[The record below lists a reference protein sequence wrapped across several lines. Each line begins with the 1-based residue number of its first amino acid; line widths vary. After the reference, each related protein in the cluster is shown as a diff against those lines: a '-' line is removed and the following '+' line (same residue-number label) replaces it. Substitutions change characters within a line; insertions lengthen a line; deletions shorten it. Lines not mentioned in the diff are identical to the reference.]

1 MSERSFLG
9 YLRRNSKVGVRSH
22 VVVIPSVVCV
32 NSIAEGIAPDFS
44 NVIAL
49 LHQRGCTQ
57 AREDREQF
65 ERTVAGLGRSPNITA
80 VLVVGLGGETSNSL
94 AYR

>member
-32 NSIAEGIAPDFS
+32 SSIAEGIARDFS
-44 NVIAL
+44 NVITL
-49 LHQRGCTQ
+49 LH
-57 AREDREQF
+57 
-65 ERTVAGLGRSPNITA
+65 
-80 VLVVGLGGETSNSL
+80 
-94 AYR
+94 